1 MAAISHGMMAAVA
14 QTRHGPLARAFI
26 AANRLF
32 GAAAL
37 LAGFGLLVDFA
48 VVLARG
54 APLEG
59 AWWVGVFG
67 LACIAGGVAYL
78 RAPLTRE

>member
-1 MAAISHGMMAAVA
+1 MMKAVT

-32 GAAAL
+32 GAGAL
-37 LAGFGLLVDFA
+37 LAGIALSGDFTVALLHA
-48 VVLARG
+48 V
-54 APLEG
+54 PLEKS
-59 AWWVGVFG
+59 WWVGALG

-78 RAPLTRE
+78 RAPLTRD